1 MTKKSAFSSL
11 RTKQLLVLL
20 VAFACAAAAYFA
32 ANWIGD
38 TLIEKVYLDQKAMQ
52 KRERAIVSE
61 LQTYVQENRISSR
74 DTDAVARWSM
84 SKSDTY
90 VMLYRNQRLAF
101 EAGWWG
107 VDDVDEADAPPLLSN
122 SAGVYPIYFTDGPMQ
137 AVVYDFSESRLYT
150 LTTIVSVLIGC
161 FVLMCFMLSYNG
173 RITRTIVTIAAEV
186 EQIGRGDLTA
196 RLEKPRGNDELA
208 GLTESVERMR
218 ASLLHKTEEFF
229 LVDHGIRAVEGVI
242 DVAVAENIDAALV
255 VRIAHADAN
264 EEAVELGAGQERCA
278 SRASRV
284 LGCEDD
290 EGRREVVGLTVDGD
304 AVFLHRFQKGG
315 LRLAGGT
322 VDLVREEEVGHD
334 RAGLV
339 DEGIRRFI
347 VHRVTDDIRGDGV
360 RGKLNAAGVES

>member
-1 MTKKSAFSSL
+1 M
-11 RTKQLLVLL
+11 LL
-20 VAFACAAAAYFA
+20 VAIACAAAAYFV

-150 LTTIVSVLIGC
+150 LMTIVTEHRAEIGC
-161 FVLMCFMLSYNG
+161 FE
-173 RITRTIVTIAAEV
+173 TTW
-186 EQIGRGDLTA
+186 
-196 RLEKPRGNDELA
+196 NDVATCLA
-208 GLTESVERMR
+208 GMNPLE
-218 ASLLHKTEEFF
+218 
-229 LVDHGIRAVEGVI
+229 
-242 DVAVAENIDAALV
+242 
-255 VRIAHADAN
+255 
-264 EEAVELGAGQERCA
+264 
-278 SRASRV
+278 
-284 LGCEDD
+284 
-290 EGRREVVGLTVDGD
+290 
-304 AVFLHRFQKGG
+304 
-315 LRLAGGT
+315 
-322 VDLVREEEVGHD
+322 
-334 RAGLV
+334 
-339 DEGIRRFI
+339 
-347 VHRVTDDIRGDGV
+347 
-360 RGKLNAAGVES
+360 

>member
-1 MTKKSAFSSL
+1 M
-11 RTKQLLVLL
+11 LL
-20 VAFACAAAAYFA
+20 VAIACAAAAYFV

-107 VDDVDEADAPPLLSN
+107 VDDVDETDAPPLLSN

-150 LTTIVSVLIGC
+150 LTTIVSVLVGC

-208 GLTESVERMR
+208 GLTESV
-218 ASLLHKTEEFF
+218 
-229 LVDHGIRAVEGVI
+229 
-242 DVAVAENIDAALV
+242 
-255 VRIAHADAN
+255 
-264 EEAVELGAGQERCA
+264 
-278 SRASRV
+278 
-284 LGCEDD
+284 
-290 EGRREVVGLTVDGD
+290 
-304 AVFLHRFQKGG
+304 
-315 LRLAGGT
+315 
-322 VDLVREEEVGHD
+322 
-334 RAGLV
+334 
-339 DEGIRRFI
+339 
-347 VHRVTDDIRGDGV
+347 
-360 RGKLNAAGVES
+360 

>member
-20 VAFACAAAAYFA
+20 IAIACAAAAYFV

-107 VDDVDEADAPPLLSN
+107 VDDVDETDAPPLLSN

-150 LTTIVSVLIGC
+150 LTTIVSVLVGC

-218 ASLLHKTEEFF
+218 AAAR
-229 LVDHGIRAVEGVI
+229 VWRRA
-242 DVAVAENIDAALV
+242 
-255 VRIAHADAN
+255 
-264 EEAVELGAGQERCA
+264 
-278 SRASRV
+278 
-284 LGCEDD
+284 
-290 EGRREVVGLTVDGD
+290 DGY
-304 AVFLHRFQKGG
+304 
-315 LRLAGGT
+315 T
-322 VDLVREEEVGHD
+322 PC
-334 RAGLV
+334 
-339 DEGIRRFI
+339 
-347 VHRVTDDIRGDGV
+347 TP
-360 RGKLNAAGVES
+360 